1 MQIPKT
7 DQIRKGGR
15 LVNCALWLNKR
26 KIRHASEIP
35 ENLDLASLASLR
47 GYFLAGSLSEWLSE
61 NGGERYAKRLAELS
75 PDDPALNEKLAA
87 VFGGKTDLGKADFG
101 KALSSAPREGVQ
113 AQTPSPAPSSF
124 TGSFPSSFAPRS
136 SFRFTEFGNGSFSY
150 EWLTSFGYGGFWEF
164 LGKIG
169 SFTSWRFGSFGKF
182 HEWEWE
188 WLFELYKRWQ
198 SGSFAFTTW
207 SFGSFHQ
214 WEWEWLLR
222 FFGSS
227 GSFTLTSFSSFGA
240 GFGSFDLFG
249 IFNKNMGS
257 FELRKFLETLTLDE
271 YDRIMFETLM
281 FCPLDRFGYG
291 IHNI

>member
-1 MQIPKT
+1 M
-7 DQIRKGGR
+7 
-15 LVNCALWLNKR
+15 NCALWLNKR

-35 ENLDLASLASLR
+35 ENLDVASLR
-47 GYFLAGSLSEWLSE
+47 GYFLAGSLLDWLLE
-61 NGGERYAKRLAELS
+61 NGGERYAKRLKRIS
-75 PDDPALNEKLAA
+75 PDDPDLNEKLAA
-87 VFGGKTDLGKADFG
+87 VFGGKADFG
-101 KALSSAPREGVQ
+101 KALSSAPLKGSRTQSG
-113 AQTPSPAPSSF
+113 F
-124 TGSFPSSFAPRS
+124 TGSFPSSFAGSFTPRS
-136 SFRFTEFGNGSFSY
+136 SFRFTEFGSGSFSY
-150 EWLTSFGYGGFWEF
+150 EWLTSFVGFWEF

-169 SFTSWRFGSFGKF
+169 SFAFTSWRFTSFGKF

-222 FFGSS
+222 LYGGGFGSFS
-227 GSFTLTSFSSFGA
+227 LTSFSSFG
-240 GFGSFDLFG
+240 SFDMFGLF
-249 IFNKNMGS
+249 NRSMGS
-257 FELRKFLETLTLDE
+257 FELRKFLENLELDE

-281 FCPLDRFGYG
+281 ICPLDRFGYG